1 MTVEN
6 SLLQLTRGYVWMTS
20 GSMFIKLL
28 AFLNINLVLWNL
40 TAYQFGAV
48 ELALSFIAVPSLLLF
63 GGLSSTIIADVAA
76 HRSRNE
82 PALARTVFARFF
94 VLSLSGGI
102 AACIGVVLFA
112 EYWGS
117 FEGKEEVGAFL
128 KVAAL
133 TLLVSPL
140 RMAVQNMF
148 TAFNEFTLLS
158 VFSVIEEVA
167 KTIGIL
173 VFVIYLERASL
184 GLISAIVLSQAVPVF
199 VLFNKAYTL
208 FKSLGASHGESM
220 NPFLLLRDHRLW
232 SLANSTLGVVAKP
245 MRVWLI
251 KFFLGTEAVGLFAF
265 AFGILGHVS
274 SLVSISQVFAPLA
287 ARHAHTPDQ
296 FKRLVH
302 AATKYQLLLS
312 IGAALACIPLVV
324 FGVPILYPNFT
335 SAMPIVYGVLAA
347 LIPTGI
353 LALCTPIFIALREQR
368 SQFMSA
374 ILRIVFLA
382 VFAVILYPLFGIV
395 GIGIELFATLLAS
408 LWERNMRLRMLVG
421 AGLFNTHSLA
431 HYTPEDAVLVSA
443 VHRKIRTFI
452 AQTLRK

>member
-1 MTVEN
+1 
-6 SLLQLTRGYVWMTS
+6 MTS
-20 GSMFIKLL
+20 GSMLIKLL

-63 GGLSSTIIADVAA
+63 GGLSSTIIADIAS

-82 PALARTVFARFF
+82 PALARTVFMRFF
-94 VLSLSGGI
+94 VLSLTGGI
-102 AACIGVVLFA
+102 AACIAVVLFA

-117 FEGKEEVGAFL
+117 IEGKEEVGAFL

-133 TLLVSPL
+133 TLLISPL
-140 RMAVQNMF
+140 RMAIQNVL
-148 TAFNEFTLLS
+148 TAFNEFTFLAF
-158 VFSVIEEVA
+158 FSAIEEVA
-167 KTIGIL
+167 KTIGIF
-173 VFVIYLERASL
+173 VFVIYLDRASL
-184 GLISAIVLSQAVPVF
+184 GLISAIVLSQTVPVF
-199 VLFNKAYTL
+199 LLSSKAYAL
-208 FKSLGASHGESM
+208 FKSLGASSGESM
-220 NPFLLLRDHRLW
+220 NPFLLLREHRLW
-232 SLANSTLGVVAKP
+232 SLANSTFGVVAKP

-265 AFGILGHVS
+265 AFGILGHIS
-274 SLVSISQVFAPLA
+274 SIVSISQVFAPLA
-287 ARHAHTPDQ
+287 AHHAHIPDQ

-312 IGAALACIPLVV
+312 IGAAVACIPLVLI
-324 FGVPILYPNFT
+324 GVPILYPNFT
-335 SAMPIVYGVLAA
+335 GAMPIVYGVLAA

-368 SQFMSA
+368 SQFISA

-395 GIGIELFATLLAS
+395 GIGIELFATLVAS
-408 LWERNMRLRMLVG
+408 LWERDRRLRTLLDT
-421 AGLFNTHSLA
+421 GLFDVAHLTRYTAEDSL
-431 HYTPEDAVLVSA
+431 LVSA
-443 VHRKIRTFI
+443 TTRKLRSTFMRYF
-452 AQTLRK
+452 AR